1 MFAQRP
7 SIWDSVLSIL
17 KSKNN
22 FHIEYLS
29 TMYTNPF
36 GISKLTKNRFQTN
49 EYILYSS
56 KNNVLKGWKQNNLF
70 LKLKFLYLGGAIG
83 IFVGISFWSIYD
95 DIFGP
100 WIEWFE
106 RIFGKKFNNWFQF
119 QYSRVPNKKE
129 DCLRLKILPF
139 YLDPID

>member
-1 MFAQRP
+1 
-7 SIWDSVLSIL
+7 
-17 KSKNN
+17 
-22 FHIEYLS
+22 
-29 TMYTNPF
+29 MYTNPF

-56 KNNVLKGWKQNNLF
+56 KNNVLKGSKQNNLF

-106 RIFGKKFNNWFQF
+106 RIFGKKFNN
-119 QYSRVPNKKE
+119 
-129 DCLRLKILPF
+129 
-139 YLDPID
+139 